1 MDETTFEQLAPSLR
15 LKALAVCRNCGAT
28 ACEADDL
35 AQDVMLKLWSM
46 RQQLDRYRS
55 VEALAAV
62 MARNLTLSTMR
73 SSAARR
79 TVALGDDFDSASTAR
94 NAQQQQ
100 LEFRELEREVA
111 DMVQR
116 LPSTQ
121 RSVLVMR
128 QVEHRSNAEIARLL
142 GIGEASVSTLLARA
156 RRKMLEEIRRKRL
169 A

>member
-1 MDETTFEQLAPSLR
+1 MDETTFEQMAPALR
-15 LKALAVCRNCGAT
+15 QKAVAVCRNCGAA

-46 RQQLDRYRS
+46 RQQLDRYRT

-62 MARNLTLSTMR
+62 MARNLAVSAMR
-73 SSAARR
+73 SNSAHR
-79 TVALGDDFDSASTAR
+79 TVAIGDDFDSPSAAR
-94 NAQQQQ
+94 NAQQQ
-100 LEFRELEREVA
+100 LEYAELEHEV
-111 DMVQR
+111 DGMVRR

-121 RSVLVMR
+121 HAVLVMR
-128 QVEHRSNAEIARLL
+128 QVEHRSYAEIARLL

-169 A
+169 M